1 MLIYSGWG
9 LLGIVVYF
17 VFFAVYFFSLLFF
30 GFWKT
35 DGDFAANNSL
45 QIAAGCL
52 GASLAVFA
60 FGKFINRNPAYEEIL
75 TKDGRQRKAFAP
87 HTLYH
92 LPVEFSGFVIT
103 AAAIIVYLIKKF
115 L

>member
-9 LLGIVVYF
+9 LLGMVVYF
-17 VFFAVYFFSLLFF
+17 GVFAGYFFTLLFF

-35 DGDFAANNSL
+35 EGDFATNNLL

-52 GASLAVFA
+52 AASLAVFA
-60 FGKFINRNPAYEEIL
+60 FGKFINRNPAYNEIL
-75 TKDGRQRKAFAP
+75 TKDGKQHKAFAP

-103 AAAIIVYLIKKF
+103 AAAIIVYFIRKF